1 MRVLLL
7 AVCGVLLA
15 AMVDIEMAYGDES
28 LIWDPK
34 GLVADDALEVLWE
47 EGGFTEGAAA
57 GPDGAM
63 YFSDFAQPFDARPA
77 RIMKFDPASG
87 NTTIHCADSKM
98 GNGLMFTRDGRLL
111 ACCASPLGGARALV
125 EITPDG
131 NVKPIQERFN
141 GKRFNSPNDLV
152 IARDGTVFFTDP
164 KYVGP
169 EELELDG
176 FYVYKM
182 TTDGKVSI
190 ATAEID
196 KPNGIVLSPDQRH
209 IYIAETDNG
218 SAKADLEEGF
228 KPGRMTLNMFRLK
241 DGELSRRR
249 VLHDFGDQTGVDGM
263 TVDRDGRV
271 YAAVRSSEDFGL
283 WIFSS
288 KGKVLAKIKTPT
300 LPTNCSFGKG
310 DEAKRL
316 YITAGGGFYR
326 IRMNTIGYHPA
337 ID

>member
-1 MRVLLL
+1 MRLSLVIGCLVALL
-7 AVCGVLLA
+7 A
-15 AMVDIEMAYGDES
+15 MVNEKMVHGQES
-28 LIWDPK
+28 LIWDPN
-34 GLVADDALEVLWE
+34 GLVAEDAVEVLWE

-77 RIMKFDPASG
+77 RIMKFNPSTG
-87 NTTIHCADSKM
+87 ETTIHCADSKM

-125 EITPDG
+125 EITADG
-131 NVKPIQERFN
+131 EVQPIVEKIG

-152 IARDGTVFFTDP
+152 IARDGTVYFTDP

-182 TTDGKVSI
+182 TSDGNVTI
-190 ATAEID
+190 ATKEID
-196 KPNGIVLSPDQRH
+196 KPNGIVLSPDQRR
-209 IYIAETDNG
+209 IYVAETDNG
-218 SAKADLEEGF
+218 SAKADIEEGF
-228 KPGRMTLNMFRLK
+228 EPGRMTLNVFTLK
-241 DGELSRRR
+241 NGKLSKKR
-249 VLHDFGDQTGVDGM
+249 VLHDFGSQTGVDGM
-263 TVDRDGRV
+263 TVDQKGRV
-271 YAAVRSSEDFGL
+271 YAAVRSADDFGL
-283 WIFSS
+283 WIFSP
-288 KGKVLAKIKTPT
+288 KGKVLVKIKTPT

-310 DEAKRL
+310 AESSRL

-326 IRMNTIGYHPA
+326 VKMNAVGYHPA